1 MLHDIMFRV
10 NLSVYTIFTMSGWQ
24 RLHASVIMEVLI
36 MTAVCF
42 DMEVRM
48 IYCVEDDHS
57 IRDLMIYTLT
67 IAGFEAHGFADSE
80 QFWKAMQG
88 TELPEL
94 ILLDIMLPGEDGISI
109 LRKLRFASS
118 TATIPVI
125 MATAKGSEYDRV
137 IGLDLGADDYL
148 CKPFGMMEMVSR
160 IKVVLRRTSMNEN
173 RKILSYGAI
182 TMDQAR
188 HVVMADGREVYLTLK
203 EYDLLKLFLE
213 HVGMVF
219 TRDQLL
225 SSVWNQDYSGETR
238 TVDVHIGTLRTKL
251 GESGE
256 AIRTIRGVG
265 YRLG

>member
-1 MLHDIMFRV
+1 
-10 NLSVYTIFTMSGWQ
+10 
-24 RLHASVIMEVLI
+24 
-36 MTAVCF
+36 
-42 DMEVRM
+42 M
-48 IYCVEDDHS
+48 IYCVEDDNS

-67 IAGFEAHGFADSE
+67 IAGFEAKGFADSAS
-80 QFWKAMQG
+80 FWKEMQTG
-88 TELPEL
+88 RPEL

-109 LRKLRFASS
+109 LKKLRSS
-118 TATIPVI
+118 PTTAALPVI

-160 IKVVLRRTSMNEN
+160 IRAVLRRTSMSEHKNY
-173 RKILSYGAI
+173 LSYGAI
-182 TMDQAR
+182 TMD
-188 HVVMADGREVYLTLK
+188 GREVSLTLK
-203 EYDLLKLFLE
+203 EYDLLKLLLE
-213 HVGMVF
+213 HTGLVF

-225 SSVWNQDYSGETR
+225 SSVWDQDYSGETR

-256 AIRTIRGVG
+256 AIRTVRGVG